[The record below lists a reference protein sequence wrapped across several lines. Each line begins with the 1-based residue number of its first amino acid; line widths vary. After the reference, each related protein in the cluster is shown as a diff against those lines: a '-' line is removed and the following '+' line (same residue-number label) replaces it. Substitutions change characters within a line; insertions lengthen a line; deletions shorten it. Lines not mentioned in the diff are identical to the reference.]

1 MPYTNPIGHA
11 EKEASSW
18 IKMSLGHVYFAL
30 TGKRALSNVKSGLQ
44 LGYFHID
51 RIVKCGI
58 IVRVMVW
65 YFLRISAE
73 LMETGM

>member
-51 RIVKCGI
+51 RIAKYVM
-58 IVRVMVW
+58 IVIGMVW
-65 YFLRISAE
+65 NFLMISVE
-73 LMETGM
+73 LRETGL